1 MAKKSRGTKRA
12 QASKRTPPAGE
23 GAELI
28 VVARSSAGL
37 RVRAGGA
44 EVSSLGGA
52 DVRGLAGMLAGGV
65 KLVPLFGS
73 EDRVMARAAAVA
85 AETGRSGPDL
95 SVFYKVDAPASR
107 LNALAAELRTHEAVE
122 AAYVK
127 PAAEPPV
134 INDVPPDAA
143 DAPPITPDFV
153 ASQVYLGA
161 APGGIEAQWAQ
172 TRPGGKGDN
181 VRIIDVEGAWR
192 FSHEDLMQVQGGV
205 VGGTPSTDIAWRNHG
220 TAVIGV
226 FGGDE
231 NSYGVTGIAP
241 NANTRAI
248 SIFGP
253 GQGSAKAI
261 HDAADLLSAGDI
273 ILIELHRPGPR
284 HNFANRADQ
293 LGYIAVEWWEDDWAA
308 IKYATN
314 KGVIVVEAGGNGAE
328 NLDDGLYS
336 VKPAGFPAAWTNP
349 FNRANR
355 DSGAILVGAGAPPP
369 GTHGRDNGPDR
380 SRLDFSN
387 YGASIDVQGWG
398 REVTTCGY
406 GNLQGG
412 ANEDLWYT
420 DTFSGT
426 SSSSPVVVGAV
437 ASTQGNRRAQGQA
450 VYTPAQI
457 RNKLRTTG
465 STQTDAPG
473 RPATQRIGNRP
484 NLKQLIGGIVKPVKE
499 IVKENK
505 EIVKEISK
513 EKEKVEIKEVKNE
526 KAEVKEAKQE
536 KNEAKELKNEKVETK
551 ELNKDVFEKQF
562 DKQIEKQL
570 EKHLEKQIEKRTE
583 KLGEAGGGF
592 GGAVSSD
599 LEARLGALETAVSQ
613 LTHFIGGELRPDLSQ
628 GALTGEADV
637 SGMRQRL
644 ERKGAAA
651 KNDKDNKDTEKPG
664 ER

>member
-1 MAKKSRGTKRA
+1 MAKKSKGARRAPSARGGAAAR
-12 QASKRTPPAGE
+12 E

-28 VVARSSAGL
+28 VVARPAAAL
-37 RVRAGGA
+37 RVRGGGA
-44 EVSSLGGA
+44 EIRSLGGA
-52 DVRGLAGMLAGGV
+52 DVRGLSGTLSSGV
-65 KLVPLFGS
+65 RLVPLFGS

-95 SVFYKVDAPASR
+95 SVFYRVEAPASR
-107 LNALAAELRTHEAVE
+107 LAALAEELRTHDTIE

-127 PAAEPPV
+127 PAAEPPIV
-134 INDVPPDAA
+134 NDIPPDAA
-143 DAPPITPDFV
+143 DAPPVTPNFV

-161 APGGIEAQWAQ
+161 APAGIEAQWAH

-181 VRIIDVEGAWR
+181 IRIVDVEGAWR

-205 VGGTPSTDIAWRNHG
+205 VGGTPSADIGWRNHG

-231 NSYGVTGIAP
+231 NAYGITGIAP

-261 HDAADLLSAGDI
+261 HDAADLLGAGDI

-284 HNFANRADQ
+284 HGFANRGDQ

-314 KGVIVVEAGGNGAE
+314 KGVVVVEAGGNGAE
-328 NLDDGLYS
+328 NLDDALYS
-336 VKPAGFPAAWTNP
+336 VRPAGFPAAWTNP

-387 YGASIDVQGWG
+387 YGSSVDVQGWG

-420 DTFSGT
+420 DSFSGT

-437 ASTQGNRRAQGQA
+437 ASTQGNRKAQGQA
-450 VYTPAQI
+450 VYTPAQM

-473 RPATQRIGNRP
+473 RPAAQRIGNRP
-484 NLKQLIGGIVKPVKE
+484 NLKQLIGGVIKPLKEITKEVVKE
-499 IVKENK
+499 VA
-505 EIVKEISK
+505 K
-513 EKEKVEIKEVKNE
+513 EKEKLEIKEAKNE
-526 KAEVKEAKQE
+526 KAEVKEVKE
-536 KNEAKELKNEKVETK
+536 KSEVKELKNEKVETK
-551 ELNKDVFEKQF
+551 EISKEIQKELEKQF
-562 DKQIEKQL
+562 EKQL
-570 EKHLEKQIEKRTE
+570 EKQVEKQLEKRLEKRTE
-583 KLGEAGGGF
+583 KVGEVGGGIGGP
-592 GGAVSSD
+592 GGADV
-599 LEARLGALETAVSQ
+599 EARLGALEAAVSQ
-613 LTHFIGGELRPDLSQ
+613 LTHFISGELRPDLTQ
-628 GALTGEADV
+628 GALSGEDDLG
-637 SGMRQRL
+637 GMKRQL
-644 ERKGAAA
+644 ELKGAGA
-651 KNDKDNKDTEKPG
+651 KSDKDLKDTEKLR
-664 ER
+664 EF